1 MSKKFSTYQL
11 TFSAIS
17 LATALVLSIVLAFIK
32 LPQGGS
38 VGAMSMFLVFG
49 IGIKYGYKH
58 GFICGVIYG
67 LLQYILA
74 PYFYAPIQFLLDYI
88 LGFGVLGLGS
98 LFFYKRGSYVNFC
111 ISYVIVCLLRF
122 VMSTI
127 SGVVFFAE
135 YAPEGMNPILY
146 SSLYNISYIGFEVI
160 ATLIIIS
167 IPPIKNLIISTYITS
182 TK

>member
-17 LATALVLSIVLAFIK
+17 LATALVLSILPFIK

-38 VGAMSMFLVFG
+38 VSLMSMFLIFG

-58 GFICGVIYG
+58 GFICGVVYG
-67 LLQYILA
+67 LLQYMIA
-74 PYFYAPIQFLLDYI
+74 PYFYAPMQFVLDYI

-98 LFFYKRGSYVNFC
+98 IFFRKRDSFINFC
-111 ISYVIVCLLRF
+111 VSYVIVCLLRF
-122 VMSTI
+122 VMSTM
-127 SGVVFFAE
+127 SGVIFFAE
-135 YAPEGMNPILY
+135 YAPEGMNPIVY
-146 SSLYNISYIGFEVI
+146 SGLYNISYISIEI
-160 ATLIIIS
+160 IITLIIIS
-167 IPPIKNLIISTYITS
+167 IPPIKNLVISTYITS